1 VKVTKPNFFIY
12 PYTQH
17 SAGSILLAEELDG
30 KRVKLQNSSYTHTPD
45 KILINWGNGNC
56 PHAAALNPA
65 SAINEV
71 INKVTFFK
79 KLAGTGLTPPVAFT
93 ATEAKANLSY
103 PIVCRSVA
111 EGQDGEGIAI
121 ADTSSQVVPAKLYTQ
136 YIDKTSEYRIH
147 MGRNQH
153 GEIIVICRQKKSLSP
168 EFTGDKR
175 IWTGK
180 ECKLTYIETA
190 VEPVIAVAKACF
202 AKFPELTFGAF
213 DIVYNN
219 STEQAYVLEINSA
232 PMMNADTTQAYGDFF
247 RTFQVKE
254 TPTPAATVTKET
266 PSVTKTAPV
275 NISPITGFVKAQLAA
290 GHLTLKHLEA
300 AYTPPKP
307 TQEELIE
314 NYVNKIATS

>member
-1 VKVTKPNFFIY
+1 
-12 PYTQH
+12 
-17 SAGSILLAEELDG
+17 
-30 KRVKLQNSSYTHTPD
+30 
-45 KILINWGNGNC
+45 
-56 PHAAALNPA
+56 
-65 SAINEV
+65 
-71 INKVTFFK
+71 
-79 KLAGTGLTPPVAFT
+79 
-93 ATEAKANLSY
+93 
-103 PIVCRSVA
+103 
-111 EGQDGEGIAI
+111 
-121 ADTSSQVVPAKLYTQ
+121 VVPAKLYTQ

-247 RTFQVKE
+247 RTFTTNTNTTE
-254 TPTPAATVTKET
+254 TPVNTSTPTAA
-266 PSVTKTAPV
+266 PP
-275 NISPITGFVKAQLAA
+275 ISANVGLTQLVKAQFAA
-290 GHLTLKHLEA
+290 GHITKQQLEQ
-300 AYTPPKP
+300 YTPPV
-307 TQEELIE
+307 TEETLIA
-314 NYVNKIATS
+314 NYVNALTAG